1 MCELEQENLN
11 VGDLVHNFGPT
22 RGVVQQLG
30 RVIAMDPSEV
40 IHKLASLNGHG
51 HGQILGVV
59 ELPPVTRL
67 AELGHKPLKPKK
79 IVRVR
84 PDHCFAPF
92 PGMVP
97 RRSGKQ
103 LSVDEVPKGNGAA
116 VPRFT
121 DPPTNIR
128 AIFMKLIARAD
139 Y

>member
-1 MCELEQENLN
+1 
-11 VGDLVHNFGPT
+11 
-22 RGVVQQLG
+22 
-30 RVIAMDPSEV
+30 
-40 IHKLASLNGHG
+40 
-51 HGQILGVV
+51 
-59 ELPPVTRL
+59 
-67 AELGHKPLKPKK
+67 
-79 IVRVR
+79 
-84 PDHCFAPF
+84 
-92 PGMVP
+92 MVP